1 MPNPAH
7 PLNRKDT
14 DLLAKTLKRR
24 TALPRDRFIG
34 EGGEMNPGANTQKA
48 QQMVR
53 PNAIPLVGREGHA
66 MRHEQKM
73 GSLVDQVGLTVGM
86 A

>member
-7 PLNRKDT
+7 PFDRKDA

-24 TALPRDRFIG
+24 TALRRDRFIG
-34 EGGEMNPGANTQKA
+34 EGCEMNPSSNTQKA

-53 PNAIPLVGREGHA
+53 PNAIPLVGRKWHA

-73 GSLVDQVGLTVGM
+73 GSLVDQVGLTVGT